1 MNEKQLVELIIYVQE
16 MREEGNTD
24 LRQIIYVLN
33 QLKIDKDYVINDN

>member
-16 MREEGNTD
+16 MREEKNTD